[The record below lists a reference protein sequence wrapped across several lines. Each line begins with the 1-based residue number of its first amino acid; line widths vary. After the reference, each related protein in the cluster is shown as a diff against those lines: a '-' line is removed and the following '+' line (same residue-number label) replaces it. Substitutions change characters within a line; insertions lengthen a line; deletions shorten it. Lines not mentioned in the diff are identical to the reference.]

1 MKKLST
7 LLSLTLVLVL
17 TLAGCSSK
25 SDSTAAS
32 ANTPQTSSEAQN
44 NTSKSDSTDENT
56 LDKIKK
62 AGKIIIGTGGNYRP
76 FNYMNEKNE
85 LVGFDIEWGKII
97 AEGLGVQPEFVTGQ
111 FSGLTPGLL
120 AGKFDI
126 LLAGVNVT
134 DERKKSVDFTEPY
147 ARDGVVAVV
156 NKEGKNNPA
165 DIKDLQGKIVGVI
178 GGATAEA
185 VVKSIGGYKEI
196 KEYPGETEVFRDL
209 INKRVD
215 LVSIGR
221 DAAGDFIKN
230 APDGAKLSIAG
241 EPYTIVDV
249 AVPLRKNNAAL
260 KEAID
265 KIILEKKQDGTY
277 QKLAEEHFGL
287 QFDK

>member
-1 MKKLST
+1 MKKFTSLV
-7 LLSLTLVLVL
+7 SLTLVLLVL
-17 TLAGCSSK
+17 LAGCSQNSSSPATNDAK
-25 SDSTAAS
+25 S
-32 ANTPQTSSEAQN
+32 Q
-44 NTSKSDSTDENT
+44 NTSTEQNSASKDATDENT

-62 AGKIIIGTGGNYRP
+62 SGKIVIGTGGNYRP

-85 LVGFDIEWGKII
+85 LVGFDIEWGTII
-97 AEGLGVQPEFVTGQ
+97 AEGLGVKPEFVTGQ

-147 ARDGVVAVV
+147 GRDGVVAVI
-156 NKEGKNNPA
+156 NKEGSNNPT
-165 DIKDLQGKIVGVI
+165 DINDLQGKVVGVI

-185 VVKSIGGYKEI
+185 VVKSIGGFKDL
-196 KEYPGETEVFRDL
+196 KEYPGETEVFKDL

-221 DAAGDFIKN
+221 DAAGDYLKN
-230 APDGAKLSIAG
+230 SPDGSKLEIAG
-241 EPYTIVDV
+241 DPYTIVDV
-249 AVPLRKNNAAL
+249 AIPLRKNNASL

-277 QKLAEEHFGL
+277 QKLAQEHFGL

>member
-1 MKKLST
+1 MKKLTS
-7 LLSLTLVLVL
+7 LLTL
-17 TLAGCSSK
+17 TLALVILLAGCGQQSSAPA
-25 SDSTAAS
+25 SSGTDSKTS
-32 ANTPQTSSEAQN
+32 AGQENG
-44 NTSKSDSTDENT
+44 SKDTSTDENT

-62 AGKIIIGTGGNYRP
+62 AGKIVIGTGGNYRP

-85 LVGFDIEWGKII
+85 LIGFDIEWGKII
-97 AEGLGVQPEFVTGQ
+97 AEGLGVKPEFVTGQ

-147 ARDGVVAVV
+147 ARDGVVAVI
-156 NKEGKNNPA
+156 NREGGNNPA
-165 DIKDLQGKIVGVI
+165 DIHDLKDKVVGVI
-178 GGATAEA
+178 GGATAQA
-185 VVKSIGGYKEI
+185 VVKNIGGYKEM
-196 KEYPGETEVFRDL
+196 KEYPGGTELFKDL

-221 DAAGDFIKN
+221 DAAGDYIKTS
-230 APDGAKLSIAG
+230 PDGSKLEIAG

-249 AVPLRKNNAAL
+249 AIPLRKNNTAL

-277 QKLAEEHFGL
+277 QKLAQEHFGL